1 MMMGHVPSKADLAA
15 VVCDKAEARNQA
27 VLYTIRTALGSGVD
41 ARKGR

>member
-1 MMMGHVPSKADLAA
+1 MGYVPGEAGLAA
-15 VVCDKAEARNQA
+15 VICHKQRARNQA